1 MTKGSDLLVA
11 ALENEGVDRIF
22 GIPGEENLDVV
33 ESIRKSSIQLV
44 LTRHE
49 QAAAF
54 MAATYGRLTG
64 KPGVCLTTLGPGA
77 LNLSTGA
84 AYALLGAMPMV
95 MITGQK
101 GILSSRQARFQVVDV
116 VASMKPLTK
125 LTRQIVSPQMI
136 PTMVREAFRIAQEER
151 PGPVHLELPEDIAA
165 EECQPVAV
173 VAPHPLELP
182 IASDAALDRAAALI
196 IAAKCPLLMLGA
208 AASRPRSTS
217 DIAQFVIRTRIPFF
231 TTQMGKGTVPGGT
244 ELYMGTA
251 ALSEKDYVHEAI
263 EQADLI
269 ITIGHDTI
277 EKPPFIMGKGGPN
290 VVHVG
295 YQPATVEQVYFPQ
308 SEVIGDI
315 GPSLKALADRLEGKL
330 PNAQALLHLRERILD
345 RIADRATEDRFT
357 PQRLVHD
364 IREVMPH
371 DGILALDNGMYK
383 IWFARN
389 YRTRMANTLL
399 LDNAL
404 ATMGAGLPSAMVA
417 SMLYPG
423 RRVMAVCGDGG
434 FMMNSQE
441 IETAVRLKLN
451 LVILVIEDDAYGMIR
466 WKQAVDEFP
475 DFGMTFGNPDFVK
488 YAESYGAKGT
498 RVDDISQFKP
508 ALENAFSGGGVH
520 LVNVPVD
527 YSENERV
534 LVKELR
540 ERLPAILEDAND
552 A

>member
-11 ALENEGVDRIF
+11 ALENEGVERIF

-33 ESIRKSSIQLV
+33 ESIRKSSIELV

-125 LTRQIVSPQMI
+125 LARQIVSPQMI
-136 PTMVREAFRIAQEER
+136 PTTVREAFRIAQEER

-165 EECQPVAV
+165 EECQEVALI
-173 VAPHPLELP
+173 APHQLELP
-182 IASDAALDRAAALI
+182 TASEAALNRAAALI
-196 IAAKCPLLMLGA
+196 TAVKRPLLMFGA

-251 ALSEKDYVHEAI
+251 ALSERDYVHEAI

-269 ITIGHDTI
+269 VTIGHDTI
-277 EKPPFIMGKGGPN
+277 EKPPFIMGKGGPK
-290 VVHVG
+290 VVHIG

-330 PNAQALLHLRERILD
+330 PNAQALLHLRERILE
-345 RIADRATEDRFT
+345 RIAARATEDRFT

-417 SMLYPG
+417 SMLYPE
-423 RRVMAVCGDGG
+423 RRVMAICGDGG

-441 IETAVRLKLN
+441 LETAVRLKLN
-451 LVILVIEDDAYGMIR
+451 LVVLVIEDNAYGMIR

-488 YAESYGAKGT
+488 YAESYGARGT
-498 RVDDISQFKP
+498 RVDDIGQFKKV
-508 ALENAFSGGGVH
+508 LEEAFSGGGVH

-540 ERLPAILEDAND
+540 ERLPAILEA
-552 A
+552 

>member
-33 ESIRKSSIQLV
+33 ESIRNSSIQLI

-64 KPGVCLTTLGPGA
+64 RPGVCLTTLGPGA

-101 GILSSRQARFQVVDV
+101 GVLSSRQARFQVVDV

-125 LTRQIVSPQMI
+125 LARQIVSPLMI

-165 EECQPVAV
+165 EKCQEVSLI
-173 VAPHPLELP
+173 APHQLELP
-182 IASDAALDRAAALI
+182 TANDAALDRAAALI
-196 IAAKCPLLMLGA
+196 SAARRPLLMFGA

-251 ALSEKDYVHEAI
+251 ALSERDYVHEAI

-269 ITIGHDTI
+269 VTIGHDTI

-308 SEVIGDI
+308 TEVIGDI
-315 GPSLKALADRLEGKL
+315 GPSLRALADRLEGRL
-330 PNAQALLHLRERILD
+330 PNASALLHLRERILQ
-345 RIADRATEDRFT
+345 RIAARAAEDRFT

-389 YRTRMANTLL
+389 YRTQMANTLL

-417 SMLYPG
+417 SMLYPE
-423 RRVMAVCGDGG
+423 RRVMAICGDGG

-451 LVILVIEDDAYGMIR
+451 LVILVIEDKAYGMIR

-475 DFGMTFGNPDFVK
+475 DFGMTFGNPDFVR

-498 RVDDISQFKP
+498 RVDEIGRFKQV
-508 ALENAFSGGGVH
+508 LEEAFSGGGVH

-540 ERLPAILEDAND
+540 ERLPGILEV
-552 A
+552 

>member
-1 MTKGSDLLVA
+1 MPKGSEFLVA
-11 ALENEGVDRIF
+11 ALENEGVERIF

-33 ESIRKSSIQLV
+33 EAIRTSSIELV

-64 KPGVCLTTLGPGA
+64 KPGVCISTLGPGA

-84 AYALLGAMPMV
+84 AYALLGAMPMI

-101 GILSSRQARFQVVDV
+101 GVLSSRQARFQVVDV
-116 VASMKPLTK
+116 VGSMKPLTK
-125 LTRQIVSPQMI
+125 LSRQIVSPSII
-136 PTMVREAFRIAQEER
+136 PTLVREAFRIAQEER

-165 EECQPVAV
+165 EESAPVPMVPPHPAELPVAN
-173 VAPHPLELP
+173 A
-182 IASDAALDRAAALI
+182 DALNRAAELI
-196 IAAKCPLLMLGA
+196 RRAKRPLIMLGA

-217 DIAQFVIRTRIPFF
+217 DLANFVIRTGIPYF

-244 ELYMGTA
+244 ELYIGTA
-251 ALSEKDYVHEAI
+251 ALSERDYVHEAI
-263 EQADLI
+263 ERADLI
-269 ITIGHDTI
+269 VTIGHDTI
-277 EKPPFIMGKGGPN
+277 EKPPFIMGKTGPQ

-308 SEVIGDI
+308 TEVIGDI
-315 GPSLKALADRLEGKL
+315 GPSLKLLADRLEGQL
-330 PNAQALLHLRERILD
+330 PNAKALLPLRAGILERV
-345 RIADRATEDRFT
+345 AARAEEDRFT
-357 PQRLVHD
+357 PQRIVHD
-364 IREVMPH
+364 VRTVIPP
-371 DGILALDNGMYK
+371 DGIVALDNGMYK

-389 YRTRMANTLL
+389 YRTQVANTLL

-404 ATMGAGLPSAMVA
+404 ATMGAGLPSAMTA
-417 SMLYPG
+417 SLLYPH

-451 LVILVIEDDAYGMIR
+451 LVILVLEDGAYGMIR

-475 DFGMTFGNPDFVK
+475 DYGMTFGNPDFVR
-488 YAESYGAKGT
+488 YAEAYGAKGH
-498 RVDDISQFKP
+498 RVEHIDHFVP
-508 ALENAFSGGGVH
+508 TLEQAFLEGGVH
-520 LVNVPVD
+520 LVVVPID
-527 YSENERV
+527 YSENKRV
-534 LVKELR
+534 LVDELSK
-540 ERLPAILEDAND
+540 RLPVLPEQTA
-552 A
+552 

>member
-165 EECQPVAV
+165 EECQPVAL
-173 VAPHPLELP
+173 VAPHQLELP

-217 DIAQFVIRTRIPFF
+217 DIAQFVIRPRIPFF

>member
-125 LTRQIVSPQMI
+125 LARQIVSPQMI

-165 EECQPVAV
+165 EECEPVALI
-173 VAPHPLELP
+173 APHQLELP
-182 IASDAALDRAAALI
+182 IASDAALDRAAGLI
-196 IAAKCPLLMLGA
+196 IAAKRPLLMLGA

-217 DIAQFVIRTRIPFF
+217 DIAQFVIRTGIPFF

-251 ALSEKDYVHEAI
+251 ALSERDYVHEAI

-417 SMLYPG
+417 SMLYPE

-488 YAESYGAKGT
+488 YAQSYGAKGT
-498 RVDDISQFKP
+498 RVDDISQFKQ
-508 ALENAFSGGGVH
+508 ALEDAFSGGGVH
-520 LVNVPVD
+520 VVNVPVD

-540 ERLPAILEDAND
+540 ERLPAILEDQDD